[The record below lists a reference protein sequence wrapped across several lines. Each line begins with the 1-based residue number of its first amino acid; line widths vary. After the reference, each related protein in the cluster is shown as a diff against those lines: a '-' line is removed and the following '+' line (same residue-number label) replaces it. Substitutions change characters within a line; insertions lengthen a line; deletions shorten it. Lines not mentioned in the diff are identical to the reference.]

1 MSFTR
6 NTSPFRVY
14 NGNVSNNHLYAQDEP
29 DQAVELASIGAISGS
44 AGQYI
49 GFRFQQNAN
58 NRGMWAHCAQS
69 WQSQT
74 LLASM
79 TCYDGS
85 TARTDQ
91 TLMSSLKG
99 NNSGAYHFG
108 DDAVF
113 FFKNGATTTYSGVNV
128 YAASGGHVPD
138 TIPNADS
145 NFAALIFTEAT

>member
-14 NGNVSNNHLYAQDEP
+14 NGDASNNDLYAQDEP

-49 GFRFQQNAN
+49 GFRYQENAN
-58 NRGMWAHCAQS
+58 DRGMWAHCAQS
-69 WQSQT
+69 WRTQT
-74 LLASM
+74 LLASL

-99 NNSGAYHFG
+99 WDSGAFHFG
-108 DDAVF
+108 DDATY
-113 FFKNGATTTYSGVNV
+113 FFKQGSSLVYSGVKV
-128 YAASGGHVPD
+128 SSYLASPPATV
-138 TIPNADS
+138 PNADS
-145 NFAALIFTEAT
+145 NFASLIFTEAT